1 MGLKRNPS
9 SRLRSLFSAHSVI
22 SVNSVLTSPFAAS
35 RSQIRKKPL
44 SFATLLLCS
53 TTLAIT
59 SQAQEKTPPMPMN
72 QQMQHHH
79 GDVPLV
85 KPEYPRMGRA
95 QENATAPLV
104 TLEQVEK
111 MASETNPT
119 LRQAEAEIRG
129 AKARHQQVGLYP
141 NPSVGYTGDEI
152 RGGSV
157 GGGKQGFFVQQTI
170 VTAGKL
176 GKSREVSGAESK
188 LAEIEAQEQQ
198 TRVTTAVKMAFLRV
212 LAAQEWLEAR
222 RDLAKIAQDGAQ
234 TQRELMNTGQADE
247 SEVLEAEVD
256 AQRMRMAARM
266 QENTLREEWRSL
278 AAIIGQPTLPLS
290 TVTGDLERGWPEL
303 NEEEA
308 VETIAKQSPAVQ
320 IAETATG
327 RARAVLARAQR
338 EPIPDILLRG
348 GIEYNH
354 ETLGS
359 VPWAKGWEGI
369 AEASVEIPI
378 FNRNQ
383 GNIVVALA
391 DMDRA
396 EQEKIRVA
404 LTLRERA
411 ATVVDEYS
419 NAKLMAV
426 EYRDEIL
433 PHAKKA
439 YSLLV
444 DKYGRMLASYPRV
457 LEAQRK
463 LFELQIE
470 YIAALEGVWTNGL
483 ALQGYLLTDGL
494 EAPARPGEVDRP
506 IRETN
511 VPMPERSMSPGEGIP
526 RP

>member
-1 MGLKRNPS
+1 MGRKRRCS
-9 SRLRSLFSAHSVI
+9 YSLRLLFSVPAAA
-22 SVNSVLTSPFAAS
+22 SVLKPPLAAS
-35 RSQIRKKPL
+35 LSQIRKNAL
-44 SFATLLLCS
+44 MLATTFLCS
-53 TTLAIT
+53 MTLVMVARP
-59 SQAQEKTPPMPMN
+59 QEKTPPVPMN
-72 QQMQHHH
+72 QPMQHHH

-95 QENATAPLV
+95 QENASGPLV
-104 TLEQVEK
+104 TLEQIEK
-111 MASETNPT
+111 MANETNPT
-119 LRQAEAEIRG
+119 LRQAEAEMRA
-129 AKARHQQVGLYP
+129 AKARQQQAGLYP
-141 NPSVGYTGDEI
+141 NPSVGYIGDEI

-170 VTAGKL
+170 VTGGKL
-176 GKSREVSGAESK
+176 GKGREVFGAEGK
-188 LAEIEAQEQQ
+188 LAEIEAQEQR
-198 TRVTTAVKMAFLRV
+198 TRVTTAVKMSFLRV

-222 RDLAKIAQDGAQ
+222 RDLAKIAEDSAE

-247 SEVLEAEVD
+247 SEVLEAEVE

-278 AAIIGQPTLPLS
+278 AAVIGQPALPLA
-290 TVTGDLERGWPEL
+290 TVAGDLERGWPQL

-308 VETIAKQSPAVQ
+308 VETIAKQSPAVR
-320 IAETATG
+320 IAETASG
-327 RARAVLARAQR
+327 RAQAVLARAQR
-338 EPIPDILLRG
+338 EPIPDILVRAG
-348 GIEYNH
+348 MEYNH

-359 VPWAKGWEGI
+359 VPWAKGWEGL
-369 AEASVEIPI
+369 AEASVEIPF

-383 GNIVVALA
+383 GNIAAARA
-391 DMDRA
+391 DIERA
-396 EQEKIRVA
+396 EQEKARVA

-411 ATVVDEYS
+411 ATVVDEYA

-444 DKYGRMLASYPRV
+444 DKYGQMLASHPRV

-463 LFELQIE
+463 LYELQIE

-506 IRETN
+506 VRETN
-511 VPMPERSMSPGEGIP
+511 VPMPERSMSPGEAMP